1 MILHLVRHPPVAKAW
16 QKRCYG
22 QSDPGL
28 SRQGQ
33 KMIAPLVDQLVALK
47 PNAIIH
53 SDLQRTRAIAEPL
66 ARRLGMT
73 TTADSLWRERDFGAW
88 EGKTWNAIYRATGS
102 AMDGM
107 VDDPDHFRP
116 GGGETTRD
124 LATRIQVTIQN
135 LPDVDC
141 IVIISH
147 GGPIACAIAMQTC
160 ASYHRLASL
169 IPSTGSVTVLRF
181 QT

>member
-1 MILHLVRHPPVAKAW
+1 
-16 QKRCYG
+16 
-22 QSDPGL
+22 
-28 SRQGQ
+28 
-33 KMIAPLVDQLVALK
+33 MIAPLVNQLVALK
-47 PNAIIH
+47 PDVIIH

-66 ARRLGMT
+66 AHQLGMT
-73 TTADSLWRERDFGAW
+73 TTADPLWRERDFGAW
-88 EGKTWNAIYRATGS
+88 EGQTWNAIYRATGS

-116 GGGETTRD
+116 GGGETTRA

-147 GGPIACAIAMQTC
+147 GGPIACAIAMQTG
-160 ASYHRLASL
+160 ASFHRLASL
-169 IPSTGSVTVLRF
+169 VPRTGSVTVLGF

>member
-1 MILHLVRHPPVAKAW
+1 MILHLVRHPPVSKVW

-33 KMIAPLVDQLVALK
+33 KMIAPLVKQLAALK
-47 PNAIIH
+47 PDAIIH

-66 ARRLGMT
+66 ARRLGIT
-73 TTADSLWRERDFGAW
+73 CTPDPLWRERDFGAW
-88 EGKTWNAIYRATGS
+88 EGQTWNAIYRASGN

-107 VDDPDHFRP
+107 VNEPDHYRP
-116 GGGETTRD
+116 GGGETTQG
-124 LATRIQVTIQN
+124 LATRIQATIQN
-135 LPDVDC
+135 LPDVGC

-147 GGPIACAIAMQTC
+147 GGPIACAIAMQTG
-160 ASYHRLASL
+160 ASYEGLASL
-169 IPSTGSVTVLRF
+169 IPSTGSVTVLPF
-181 QT
+181 